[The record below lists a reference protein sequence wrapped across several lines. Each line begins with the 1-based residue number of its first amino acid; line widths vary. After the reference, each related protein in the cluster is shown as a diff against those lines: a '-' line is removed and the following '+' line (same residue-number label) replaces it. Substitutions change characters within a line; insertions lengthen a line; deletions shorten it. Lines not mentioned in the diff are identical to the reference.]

1 MELRVLRYFLA
12 VAREGSFTK
21 ASNVLHVTQ
30 PALSKQIM
38 DLEGEL
44 DCKLFV
50 RGSHSVRLTEDGF
63 LLKRRAEEILEIE
76 ERTISEF
83 TRIRSD
89 VSGEIY
95 IGAGETN
102 GIKAVAEVAKQLR
115 EKYPAI
121 TFDFHSGNAEDIMER
136 LDKGLLDFGLIIQ
149 PADISK
155 YGSVILP
162 NKDTWGIIM
171 NRESEL
177 ASKKAIKREDLRGK
191 PLIISKQ
198 ISRRESARGGLLK
211 WLGPDIGRYNIVA
224 RYNLLY
230 NASVM
235 AEKGIGY
242 VVGLD
247 KIVDTSLN
255 SALCFRPLIPKLES
269 EMGIIWKKGRLF
281 STPAKLFLNKI
292 REYCGE

>member
-83 TRIRSD
+83 TRNRSD

-121 TFDFHSGNAEDIMER
+121 TFDFHSGYAEDIMER

>member
-83 TRIRSD
+83 TRNRSD

-255 SALCFRPLIPKLES
+255 SALCFRLLIPKLES

>member
-83 TRIRSD
+83 TRNRSD

-155 YGSVILP
+155 YGSDILP